1 MAPVTMTS
9 KYLVFGQIRLIMPDQ
24 LPEEH
29 SEMMNL
35 ERSGFGDRISD
46 MAVPIEGSVI
56 LGESSPEA
64 MSKAS

>member
-1 MAPVTMTS
+1 M
-9 KYLVFGQIRLIMPDQ
+9 LDQ